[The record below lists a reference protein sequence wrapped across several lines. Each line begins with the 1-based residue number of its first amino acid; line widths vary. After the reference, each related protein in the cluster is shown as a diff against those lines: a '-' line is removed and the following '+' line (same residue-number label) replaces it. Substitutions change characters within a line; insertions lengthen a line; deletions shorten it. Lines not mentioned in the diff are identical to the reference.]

1 MALPLPVRQ
10 GILSSH
16 AVLFFKRK
24 INLTYI
30 FKEKQLKNILIA
42 LFMIAVVAASASSQV
57 KIAFV
62 DSEVIIAQLPEAQDV
77 KKKLEE
83 LQKQY
88 VDTITVKE
96 NDIKAKADAFKA
108 KYEDAQKQ
116 IEAGKLN
123 ADQIKALEGE
133 LGMMQEEVQALDQ
146 DLSIYKQNV
155 QKNLYDVQLEL
166 FKPVKEKITK
176 AIENLAKELK
186 YNMVLDKASDALIYG
201 DKEIDITF
209 KVLDKLK

>member
-1 MALPLPVRQ
+1 M
-10 GILSSH
+10 
-16 AVLFFKRK
+16 
-24 INLTYI
+24 
-30 FKEKQLKNILIA
+30 KNILIA
-42 LFMIAVVAASASSQV
+42 LFLFAVVAGSANSQV

-62 DSEVIIAQLPEAQDV
+62 DSEVIIAQLPEAQEV
-77 KKKLEE
+77 KKKLED
-83 LQKQY
+83 LQKLY
-88 VDTITVKE
+88 IDTITVKE
-96 NDIKAKADAFKA
+96 NDIKTKADAFKT

-146 DLSIYKQNV
+146 ELSVYKQGI
-155 QKNLYDVQLEL
+155 QKTLYDVQLEL

-176 AIENLAKELK
+176 SIEALAKELK
-186 YNMVLDKASDALIYG
+186 YNIVLDKASDALIYG

>member
-1 MALPLPVRQ
+1 M
-10 GILSSH
+10 
-16 AVLFFKRK
+16 
-24 INLTYI
+24 
-30 FKEKQLKNILIA
+30 KNILIA

-62 DSEVIIAQLPEAQDV
+62 DSEVIIAQLPEAQEV

-146 DLSIYKQNV
+146 ELSIYKQNV

>member
-1 MALPLPVRQ
+1 M
-10 GILSSH
+10 
-16 AVLFFKRK
+16 
-24 INLTYI
+24 
-30 FKEKQLKNILIA
+30 KNILIA
-42 LFMIAVVAASASSQV
+42 LFMLAFVAASAGSQV

-77 KKKLEE
+77 KKKLED
-83 LQKQY
+83 LQKLY
-88 VDTITVKE
+88 IDTITTKE
-96 NDIKAKADAFKA
+96 NDIKTKADAFKT

-146 DLSIYKQNV
+146 ELSVYKQNI
-155 QKNLYDVQLEL
+155 QKTLYDVQVEL

-176 AIENLAKELK
+176 SIESLAKELK
-186 YNMVLDKASDALIYG
+186 YNIVLDKASDALIYG

>member
-1 MALPLPVRQ
+1 M
-10 GILSSH
+10 
-16 AVLFFKRK
+16 
-24 INLTYI
+24 
-30 FKEKQLKNILIA
+30 KNILIA

-209 KVLDKLK
+209 KALDKLK

>member
-1 MALPLPVRQ
+1 M
-10 GILSSH
+10 
-16 AVLFFKRK
+16 
-24 INLTYI
+24 
-30 FKEKQLKNILIA
+30 KNILIA
-42 LFMIAVVAASASSQV
+42 LFLFAVVAASANSQV

-77 KKKLEE
+77 KKKLED
-83 LQKQY
+83 LQKLY
-88 VDTITVKE
+88 IDTITAKE
-96 NDIKAKADAFKA
+96 NDIKTKADVFKS

-123 ADQIKALEGE
+123 ADQIKALESE
-133 LGMMQEEVQALDQ
+133 LGMMQEEVQVLDQ
-146 DLSIYKQNV
+146 ELSVYKQNI
-155 QKNLYDVQLEL
+155 QKQLYDVQLEL

-176 AIENLAKELK
+176 SIEALAKELK
-186 YNMVLDKASDALIYG
+186 YNIVLDKASDALIYG

>member
-1 MALPLPVRQ
+1 
-10 GILSSH
+10 
-16 AVLFFKRK
+16 
-24 INLTYI
+24 
-30 FKEKQLKNILIA
+30 
-42 LFMIAVVAASASSQV
+42 MIAVVAASASSQV

-133 LGMMQEEVQALDQ
+133 LGMMQEGVQALDQ

>member
-1 MALPLPVRQ
+1 M
-10 GILSSH
+10 
-16 AVLFFKRK
+16 
-24 INLTYI
+24 
-30 FKEKQLKNILIA
+30 KNILIA
-42 LFMIAVVAASASSQV
+42 LFIIAVVAASASSQV

>member
-1 MALPLPVRQ
+1 MKKTLFV
-10 GILSSH
+10 ILF
-16 AVLFFKRK
+16 LFVCG
-24 INLTYI
+24 LTA
-30 FKEKQLKNILIA
+30 N
-42 LFMIAVVAASASSQV
+42 SQV

-77 KKKLEE
+77 KKKLED

-88 VDTITVKE
+88 VDTITMAE
-96 NDIKAKADAFKA
+96 GDIKSKADVFKT

-133 LGMMQEEVQALDQ
+133 LGTMQEEVQLLDQ
-146 DLSIYKQNV
+146 QLAVYKQNV
-155 QKNLYDVQLEL
+155 QKQLMDVQVEL
-166 FKPVKEKITK
+166 FKPVKLKITN
-176 AIENLAKELK
+176 AIEGLAKELK
-186 YNMVLDKASDALIYG
+186 YNVVLDKASDALIYG
-201 DKEIDITF
+201 DKDIDITF